1 MKLCIDCAH
10 FQHHFARESDRSF
23 FRDACFVF
31 RGQPHPVS
39 GKAMDWVD
47 ASAMRMGPC
56 GIEGK
61 MFEPINIA
69 RADHDRSSSHDYP
82 SAQLSAEG

>member
-1 MKLCIDCAH
+1 MKLCVECTN
-10 FQHHFARESDRSF
+10 FQRQFVREGLHTF

-31 RGQPHPVS
+31 RDHPHPVS

-69 RADHDRSSSHDYP
+69 RADRDRSSSHDYP